1 VHNRGCSSMQKY
13 LPKPRAQV
21 HSLRVEVENL
31 EVRYRDLVAV
41 RVDKLRLEGP
51 GLVQILGPNGA
62 GKTTLLRTMLGL
74 VRPSKGRVIICGRD
88 VTANPREA
96 GKCTGYVPQVITQS
110 THYPVTPVELVN
122 YELRLRGL
130 RKTRTE
136 IEDLLKAVGLPREAW
151 NKPLRELSGG
161 QRQRAFIAK
170 ALIHDPEVLLMDEPF
185 SAVDPRGRAAL
196 AKFIGSLGKEKL
208 VIVTSHDPMLL
219 LPYTSTIVLIN
230 RRIAAIGR
238 PEEVLNMELLERV
251 YGEAVM
257 WVEKHVHI
265 SDSHIAT

>member
-1 VHNRGCSSMQKY
+1 MQEY
-13 LPKPRAQV
+13 LLKPRANV
-21 HSLRVEVENL
+21 HGLVVEVRDL
-31 EVRYRDLVAV
+31 EVRYRDIVAV

-51 GLVQILGPNGA
+51 ALVQILGPNGA

-74 VRPSKGRVIICGRD
+74 IKPSKGRVIICGRD

-96 GKCTGYVPQVITQS
+96 GKCTGYVPQVIAQS
-110 THYPVTPVELVN
+110 THYPVTPIELVN

-136 IEDLLKAVGLPREAW
+136 VEDLLRAVGLSPEAW

-196 AKFIGSLGKEKL
+196 AKFIGSLSKEKL

-230 RRIAAIGR
+230 RSIAAVGR

-257 WVEKHVHI
+257 WVEKHIHI